1 METNTSN
8 PESRAPDVGEA
19 PTRVLVQTKT
29 HLVPGDGYHKRC
41 LFMLDLI
48 CQRTWNRDFDPKQ
61 HRWNVRGALFG
72 YDHHPCY
79 FLVDHGQSS
88 NDEDITVLW
97 YHWDGKSLNFIPQP
111 LPKKIQSK
119 LKEYPFTRP
128 SIKDIPKPHR
138 PLDPVSRRESI
149 QRKLYSDMSLSDG
162 DVEFLRQH
170 PEDEQ
175 WIKDNI
181 ESRFWSKLESFTHSP
196 NGKGK
201 LA

>member
-1 METNTSN
+1 MLLLLHQLTFVMETNTSN

-48 CQRTWNRDFDPKQ
+48 CQRTWSRDFDPKQ

-72 YDHHPCY
+72 YDNHPCY

-97 YHWDGKSLNFIPQP
+97 YHWDGKSL
-111 LPKKIQSK
+111 
-119 LKEYPFTRP
+119 
-128 SIKDIPKPHR
+128 
-138 PLDPVSRRESI
+138 
-149 QRKLYSDMSLSDG
+149 
-162 DVEFLRQH
+162 
-170 PEDEQ
+170 
-175 WIKDNI
+175 
-181 ESRFWSKLESFTHSP
+181 
-196 NGKGK
+196 
-201 LA
+201 